1 METRKKTVGQSVR
14 ELAVSITLLVA
25 VVVGAAQG
33 QEKVTYGQ
41 NMYLMK
47 SLLPSLQNVGVIA
60 STLTQADIQSLGRAA
75 AALGLKVSVAQV
87 TELRDVAAMY
97 KRLVNDYRVDM
108 IWIPDKNDA
117 LLLGIGF
124 EYLREN
130 SIVDRIGLLV
140 PARQFVSKGALC
152 SLERDNGILTVYFN
166 KRVASVDG
174 IKTPA
179 QQGDGITYV
188 LQ

>member
-1 METRKKTVGQSVR
+1 MKTRKKPVGQSIR
-14 ELAVSITLLVA
+14 RLAVAVTLLLS
-25 VVVGAAQG
+25 VVVGGARG

-47 SLLPSLQNVGVIA
+47 SLLPSLKNIGVIA

-75 AALGLKVSVAQV
+75 AALGIKVSIAEV
-87 TELRDVAAMY
+87 TEIRDVASMY
-97 KRLVNDYRVDM
+97 KRLVNDYHVDI
-108 IWIPDKNDA
+108 IWIPDKNDQ

-130 SIVDRIGLLV
+130 TVVDRIGLFV
-140 PARQFVSKGALC
+140 PSKKFVTKGALC
-152 SLERDNGILTVYFN
+152 SLERDNGQLTVYFN
-166 KRVASVDG
+166 QRVASVDG

-179 QQGDGITYV
+179 QQDNSVTYV
-188 LQ
+188 MQ